1 MDTKRRTMTPE
12 EEAIEG
18 LKLAAGAGVFILI
31 LASILLL
38 W

>member
-1 MDTKRRTMTPE
+1 MTPE

-18 LKLAAGAGVFILI
+18 LKLAAGSGVIILI
-31 LASILLL
+31 LVSILLI

>member
-1 MDTKRRTMTPE
+1 MTPE

-18 LKLAAGAGVFILI
+18 LKLAAGSGVFILV
-31 LASILLL
+31 LVSILLL

>member
-1 MDTKRRTMTPE
+1 MTPE

-18 LKLAAGAGVFILI
+18 LKLAASCGLSILV

-38 W
+38 GSALAGV

>member
-1 MDTKRRTMTPE
+1 MTPA

-18 LKLAAGAGVFILI
+18 LKLAAGAGVFVLI
-31 LASILLL
+31 IASLLVL

>member
-1 MDTKRRTMTPE
+1 MTPE

-18 LKLAAGAGVFILI
+18 LKLAVGAGVFVLI
-31 LASILLL
+31 IASLLVL

>member
-1 MDTKRRTMTPE
+1 MTPE

-18 LKLAAGAGVFILI
+18 LKLAAASGLFILL

-38 W
+38 GSA

>member
-1 MDTKRRTMTPE
+1 MTPE

-18 LKLAAGAGVFILI
+18 LKLAAGAGVIVLI
-31 LASILLL
+31 IASLLVL